1 MKHLLFGAA
10 MVLSQFSFA
19 GYALVN
25 GMPSSSVAVNAAMGA
40 ALADKLA
47 TLKVNAQLGA
57 QIMRTVARS
66 SAVRF
71 LGKSVVLAA
80 PLMMA
85 ADTGVFDEQTPGVLV
100 HGDGAS
106 ITLSGPSMDMTQ
118 MPSRALPSSSL
129 VDALMIMGYPNDA
142 VFANRPDG
150 DMAIFLRTKQ
160 YACPTPNTV
169 CNCPRGTLDGSGYSV
184 SACTGLGYIGDN
196 HVYQLILIMEK
207 NPPKLLKDLR
217 YQPRPITTNTTAASD
232 LPDSRANDQV
242 NPALVAAALSSAI
255 DDARQRA
262 PGLAWPPELSH
273 PNSISAADIKATGVS
288 TPLSGALAP
297 IAVGSN
303 DQAPAGWAD
312 ARPGTPYWDP
322 SITLPGTW
330 GGTGTTTNTGTGSQG
345 TTVDLGTAPTVAEP
359 QLENMPTGLQIMQ
372 PVIDAL
378 NPLKGMSLPSG
389 DGQCPTVDL
398 DLSFFREG
406 AVHHLDEQCAMFE
419 KVRPILEP
427 VFAACWGLMAFFIV
441 LRA

>member
-1 MKHLLFGAA
+1 MKRLLCGAA
-10 MVLSQFSFA
+10 IVLSQCALA
-19 GYALVN
+19 GSALVN

-47 TLKVNAQLGA
+47 TLKVNTQLGA

-66 SAVRF
+66 SAVRY

-85 ADTGVFDEQTPGVLV
+85 VNTGVFDEQTPGVLV

-106 ITLSGPSMDMTQ
+106 VTFSGPSMDLSQ
-118 MPSRALPSSSL
+118 MPTRALPSSSL
-129 VDALMIMGYPNDA
+129 VDALMVMGYPNDA
-142 VFANRPDG
+142 VFANRPNG
-150 DMAIFLRTKQ
+150 DTAIFLRTKQ
-160 YACPTPNTV
+160 YACPTPDTV
-169 CNCPRGTLDGSGYSV
+169 CNCPRGTLDASGYSV
-184 SACTGLGYIGDN
+184 SACTGLGYVGDN
-196 HVYQLILIMEK
+196 HIYQLVLIMEK
-207 NPPKLLKDLR
+207 TPPKLLKDLR
-217 YQPRPITTNTTAASD
+217 YQPRPITSNTLAASD

-242 NPALVAAALSSAI
+242 NPALIAAALSSAI

-262 PGLAWPPELSH
+262 PGLAWPPELSR
-273 PNSISAADIKATGVS
+273 PNSISASDIKATGVS

-330 GGTGTTTNTGTGSQG
+330 GGTGATTNTGTGSQG
-345 TTVDLGTAPTVAEP
+345 ATVDLGTAPTVAEP
-359 QLENMPTGLQIMQ
+359 QLEETPTGLQIMQ

-378 NPLKGMSLPSG
+378 NPLKGVTLPSG
-389 DGQCPTVDL
+389 DGQCPSVDL

-406 AVHHLDEQCAMFE
+406 AVHHLDEQCAMLE